1 MGKLP
6 RSGFVQQKLVK
17 AGDNGDNPTE
27 TEPTKNADYVPVT

>member
-1 MGKLP
+1 MDKTLI
-6 RSGFVQQKLVK
+6 RYQKLVK